1 MVSARDTAISLHTP
15 VPCTVLHEKF
25 QFWERGILGELRTE
39 VPKSSM
45 RNSNLEGGGV
55 ITTHGRNWR
64 GGGMH
69 GRGTCMMGGGHVWRR
84 GGGHVWQRG
93 SCMVGACV
101 KERQPLKWAVHILL
115 EFILVLV
122 SFCPKCRGR
131 GYSLPR
137 IECSV

>member
-45 RNSNLEGGGV
+45 RNSNLEGGCPPTDEIG
-55 ITTHGRNWR
+55 

-69 GRGTCMMGGGHVWRR
+69 DGRGPCVAGGFVHGGGHV
-84 GGGHVWQRG
+84 
-93 SCMVGACV
+93 
-101 KERQPLKWAVHILL
+101 
-115 EFILVLV
+115 
-122 SFCPKCRGR
+122 
-131 GYSLPR
+131 
-137 IECSV
+137 